1 MSIHK
6 TIWNVISAKPYRLQ
20 LFFDL
25 LLLILSPTL
34 FISII
39 GFDTNTLNMDILTIT
54 LIIFCYIYITNWFS
68 RWYCKRRKNNQK

>member
-6 TIWNVISAKPYRLQ
+6 KIWSVVAAKPYRLQ
-20 LFFDL
+20 LFFDV

-39 GFDTNTLNMDILTIT
+39 GFNTDTLNMDILTIT
-54 LIIFCYIYITNWFS
+54 LVIFIYIYITNWFS
-68 RWYCKRRKNNQK
+68 RWYCKRRKKSQS